1 MGVLTTSAKASP
13 FSYAAAAAAAFTNK
27 ADLVF
32 EDEAVTTS
40 LDLDGKK
47 IEGDEAI
54 VLALATAG
62 GLSEDSSKVDLHNF
76 AYGSTLT

>member
-13 FSYAAAAAAAFTNK
+13 FSYAAAATAAFTNK

-47 IEGDEAI
+47 NEGDEAI
-54 VLALATAG
+54 VLALAKAG
-62 GLSEDSSKVDLHNF
+62 GLSEDSSKVDLHSF